1 VSKAALQCLGQVLS
15 ALDPSNW
22 AAALAPFSLLLSFST
37 DARPKVR
44 RRAQTSL
51 VEVLA
56 SIRGGPAAQPAG
68 DALLR
73 LCQRVLPGP
82 EAAARAAA
90 TASNKQRSSAE
101 EAITKAVS
109 DALHLLALLKQLL
122 PLTTSECGAGCWQ
135 AAGLSCTV
143 LLAAECCC
151 AQCTRCTQVA
161 GCLTLHLSIAD
172 QHCVCLVL
180 PLCTSEAMHL
190 HHLSAMVGPAAG

>member
-1 VSKAALQCLGQVLS
+1 M
-15 ALDPSNW
+15 
-22 AAALAPFSLLLSFST
+22 
-37 DARPKVR
+37 R

-90 TASNKQRSSAE
+90 AASNKQRSAAE

-122 PLTTSECGAGCWQ
+122 PLTTSECRAGCWHEAHKLHS
-135 AAGLSCTV
+135 AAGC
-143 LLAAECCC
+143 
-151 AQCTRCTQVA
+151 
-161 GCLTLHLSIAD
+161 
-172 QHCVCLVL
+172 
-180 PLCTSEAMHL
+180 
-190 HHLSAMVGPAAG
+190 